1 MKKLNVYFLETCY
14 PYLTWHDVF
23 LELVLYLKKHY
34 EVNLIHQKCDFLKL
48 ANYDYAIS
56 DCEIL
61 IEDVEN
67 DTLKGITFSESK
79 TNFFDNVFA
88 KRNNKND
95 ILMLTQYY
103 GWFPRHFDASKEYN
117 FKILPTTY
125 YTFRPTINHD
135 YWYRQRQFI
144 KHEDLIDQM
153 FCLSTTGRGDLPRLR
168 SLGVMGPLEQ
178 GSTAYFDH
186 AIKYKVGFSVTGV
199 PEICCREME
208 YMAIGLPNFR
218 LEYMTQLNPPLIPN
232 YHYVAVDRSAF
243 PWDANLDREGGDQY
257 VEAYVQRFNE
267 VKNDREFLEF
277 ISRNAREYYLE
288 YCSQEYRLK
297 HILRALEL

>member
-23 LELVLYLKKHY
+23 LELVIYLKNNY
-34 EVNLIHQKCDFLKL
+34 EVNLIHQKCNFLQL
-48 ANYDYAIS
+48 PNYDYALS

-67 DTLKGITFSESK
+67 DVLRGITFSESR
-79 TNFFDNVFA
+79 TGFFDNVFA

-103 GWFPRHFDASKEYN
+103 GWFPRYFKAEEHYN

-125 YTFRPTINHD
+125 YTFRPTINHN
-135 YWYRQRQFI
+135 YWYRQRQFMSY
-144 KHEDLIDQM
+144 DNLFDQM
-153 FCLSTTGRGDLPRLR
+153 FCLSSTGRGDLPRLR
-168 SLGVMGPLEQ
+168 DKGVMGPLVQ
-178 GSTAYFDH
+178 GSDYFDH
-186 AIKYKVGFSVTGV
+186 AIRYKVGFSVTGV
-199 PEICCREME
+199 PEICCREIE

-232 YHYVAVDRSAF
+232 YHYIAVDRSNF
-243 PWDANLDREGGDQY
+243 PWDANKDREGGD
-257 VEAYVQRFNE
+257 EYVQAYIERFNE
-267 VKNDREFLEF
+267 VKDDKEFLTF
-277 ISRNAREYYLE
+277 ISTNARKYYLE
-288 YCSQEYRLK
+288 NCSDENRLK
-297 HILRALEL
+297 HIVSSLGL

>member
-23 LELVLYLKKHY
+23 LELVLYLKQHY
-34 EVNLIHQKCDFLKL
+34 DINLIHQKCDFLKIP
-48 ANYDYAIS
+48 NYDCSIS
-56 DCEIL
+56 DCDIL
-61 IEDVEN
+61 IEDLEN
-67 DTLKGITFSESK
+67 DTLKGITFSEARN
-79 TNFFDNVFA
+79 TLFDNVFE

-103 GWFPRHFDASKEYN
+103 GWFPRDFDASAVYN

-125 YTFRPTINHD
+125 YTFKPTINHD
-135 YWYRQRQFI
+135 YWYRQRQFL

-168 SLGVMGPLEQ
+168 EKGVMGPLEQ
-178 GSTAYFDH
+178 GNTLYFDH
-186 AIKYKVGFSVTGV
+186 AIRYKMGFSVTGV
-199 PEICCREME
+199 PEICCREIE

-232 YHYVAVDRSAF
+232 YHYITVDRSKF
-243 PWDANLDREGGDQY
+243 PWDANKDREGGEEY
-257 VEAYVQRFNE
+257 VEAYIQRFNE
-267 VKNDREFLEF
+267 VKDDKEFLDF
-277 ISRNAREYYLE
+277 IAKNAREYYVE
-288 YCSQEYRLK
+288 NCSQENRLK
-297 HILRALEL
+297 HIVKALEL